1 MTVLSD
7 RPHRS
12 KSVAESA
19 ATVDTVIT
27 GGTVVNENGALAA
40 AIAIA
45 EGTIVAV
52 GEAAAMP
59 PARRVIDAAGK
70 HILPGI
76 IDVHVHFREPGMEH
90 KEDWATG
97 SAAAAAGGVTTVF
110 DMPNTVPP
118 TDSVAHF
125 ERKLAL
131 ARAKSVVDF
140 GIYGLLG
147 EHNLGDVEALA
158 DAGVIG
164 FKLFLGN
171 TTGDL
176 PCPSDGAVLEGFE
189 ILASL
194 GLRCSIHAENSPI
207 LFWRQE
213 RLRAAGRNDPLAHLA
228 ARTDIVA
235 IEALTRACTLAEWT
249 GARIH
254 IVHESCA
261 GSLPYIRFFKERG
274 VDLTVET
281 LPQYLHLSAEMML
294 APGGEVLRMNPPI
307 RQASQREALWAAV
320 VDGTIDMIATDHAPH
335 APAEKHAARI
345 WDVACGFPGVET
357 SLPLM
362 LTAVADGRL
371 TLERYVTLSSG
382 APARAFG
389 LYGRKGV
396 IQVGADADLVIVD
409 LAEAGEIRAERLHS
423 RSRLTPYEGMP
434 VRGLPR
440 LTMVRGEVV
449 AEDGQVVG
457 RPGSGRAVIPKMAPA
472 APRNLATTMRA
483 IREPGQRP
491 W

>member
-1 MTVLSD
+1 MTLISGLAHPATLD
-7 RPHRS
+7 
-12 KSVAESA
+12 AGGA
-19 ATVDTVIT
+19 ASVDTVIT
-27 GGTVVNENGALAA
+27 GGTVVNENGAVAA

-45 EGTIVAV
+45 EGTIAAI
-52 GEAAAMP
+52 GDPAAMP

-76 IDVHVHFREPGMEH
+76 IDAHVHFREPGMEH

-110 DMPNTVPP
+110 DMPNTIPP
-118 TDSVAHF
+118 TDSVAHL
-125 ERKLAL
+125 EEKLAA
-131 ARAKSVVDF
+131 ARTKSVVDF

-147 EHNLGDVEALA
+147 EHNLAELEALA

-207 LFWRQE
+207 LFWRQNK
-213 RLRAAGRNDPLAHLA
+213 LQAAGRNDPLAHLA
-228 ARTDIVA
+228 ARTDVVA
-235 IEALTRACTLAEWT
+235 IEALNRACTLAEWT

-281 LPQYLHLSAEMML
+281 LPQYLYLSAEMML

-307 RQASQREALWAAV
+307 RQASHREALWAAV
-320 VDGTIDMIATDHAPH
+320 VDGTIDMISTDHAPH
-335 APAEKHAARI
+335 APTEKHAARI

-409 LAEAGEIRAERLHS
+409 LAEAGEIHAERLHS
-423 RSRLTPYEGMP
+423 RSRLTPYDGMK
-434 VRGLPR
+434 VRGLPH
-440 LTMVRGEVV
+440 LTLVRGEVV
-449 AEDGQVVG
+449 AEHGKVVG
-457 RPGSGRAVIPKMAPA
+457 RPGSGRAVIPKMPPP
-472 APRNLATTMRA
+472 APRNVATTMRA
-483 IREPGQRP
+483 VLEPGQRP